1 MIYVVSALIILLL
14 VALFFL
20 RLVRGHDGPLAEI
33 EELQGLTRPIDMD
46 ALSALL
52 DPADAQFL
60 ARNLS
65 PINLRTLQRQ
75 RTLAITDYVHNIA
88 HNAGLLVRLGQ
99 VARANP
105 NPQIAL
111 AAQAMVERALH
122 VRMVAMLVLVKLY
135 ARSLVPVLPLTAE
148 EIFRDYRSLTETAL
162 LYTRLQR
169 PAFAGRMGAM
179 L

>member
-1 MIYVVSALIILLL
+1 M
-14 VALFFL
+14 
-20 RLVRGHDGPLAEI
+20 
-33 EELQGLTRPIDMD
+33 
-46 ALSALL
+46 
-52 DPADAQFL
+52 
-60 ARNLS
+60 
-65 PINLRTLQRQ
+65 
-75 RTLAITDYVHNIA
+75 
-88 HNAGLLVRLGQ
+88 RLGQ

-105 NPQIAL
+105 NPQVAL

-135 ARSLVPVLPLTAE
+135 ARSLVPGLPLTAE